1 MNEIEL
7 TQLFIEYAETQSLLD
22 ELRAKIEAEI
32 LERKDS
38 VKIAGVKA
46 TYYKPSAGTPKYEES
61 VIEYLGSHPE
71 KKDEL
76 KKFQS
81 TIISTSWKEALLYFN
96 LIAKPGDERPA
107 KVVIK

>member
-46 TYYKPSAGTPKYEES
+46 TYYKPSPGTPNYEEAA
-61 VIEYLGSHPE
+61 IEYIGRVPE
-71 KKDEL
+71 AKEL
-76 KKFQS
+76 LPEYQTTTVS
-81 TIISTSWKEALLYFN
+81 TRWKEFCAAME
-96 LIAKPGDERPA
+96 IEAEPGEERPA